1 MRANTLAVNVQNS
14 LKGDFTD
21 FSLYAFKRKL
31 MNFFQHILRI
41 AAEMNTAKNELL
53 PLTPSCGENGQNN
66 QEMENWQ
73 LHCDRNGNG
82 LIEDGEVVETVK
94 VWADI
99 RI

>member
-1 MRANTLAVNVQNS
+1 
-14 LKGDFTD
+14 
-21 FSLYAFKRKL
+21 
-31 MNFFQHILRI
+31 
-41 AAEMNTAKNELL
+41 MNTAKNELL

-66 QEMENWQ
+66 QEMENWR

-99 RI
+99 RILCFSRQNCSIKYSCFFEKFHLHLKSRIEK

>member
-1 MRANTLAVNVQNS
+1 
-14 LKGDFTD
+14 
-21 FSLYAFKRKL
+21 
-31 MNFFQHILRI
+31 
-41 AAEMNTAKNELL
+41 MNTAKNELL

-99 RI
+99 RIFSRKNMIKN